1 MRYSDVEE
9 GKIQA
14 FLAYWGILCL
24 IALLAKKDNSFALFH
39 GKQGLILWIAS
50 IFVSFLGFAIP
61 FIGWF
66 VIGPIGGLLVFILAI
81 IGMIKSLSGE
91 YWKMPLL
98 GEIAEKIEI

>member
-1 MRYSDVEE
+1 MRYSDIEE

-24 IALLAKKDNSFALFH
+24 IPLLAKRDNSFALFH
-39 GKQGLILWIAS
+39 GKQGLILWIAM

-61 FIGWF
+61 VVGWF
-66 VIGPIGGLLVFILAI
+66 VIGPIGGLLLFIRAV
-81 IGMIKSLSGE
+81 IGMVKSLSGE

-98 GEIAEKIEI
+98 GGLAEKIEI